1 MTDEFTLGVI
11 GLDTSHTIEF
21 ARLIQGEDD
30 PKQAIQGLR
39 IRRCMRFP
47 SAFQSEPDQDKR
59 QAQLEQWGVEVTT
72 RLDETVRDVDG
83 ILLELNDPAMH
94 LPYVRQIAD
103 LGKPVFLDKPL
114 AASLEQGRQIVALAA
129 ARELPLWSSSSLR
142 FLDTLTEARNVVGK
156 PELGSFFG
164 ALGKAAAGSDL
175 VWYGVHTV
183 EMLVAAMGTGA
194 ARVRA
199 CQDNRGIV
207 QTVQY
212 ADGRRAVTECNQNAY
227 FYGGRLQ
234 SKETVRCFDACGAT
248 SLYINLLNQIRAF
261 FLTGTVPVPLAE
273 TLEVQAIL
281 DAGERSLASGC
292 EEEVRHQEPVGL

>member
-11 GLDTSHTIEF
+11 GLDTSHTIAF
-21 ARLIQGEDD
+21 TRLIQGEDD
-30 PKQAIQGLR
+30 SEQAVRGLR

-47 SAFQSEPDQDKR
+47 SPFQSEPDQDKR
-59 QAQLEQWGVEVTT
+59 QAQLEQWGVEVSTS
-72 RLDETVRDVDG
+72 LDDTVRDVDG

-94 LPYVRQIAD
+94 LHYVRRIAD

-114 AASLEQGRQIVALAA
+114 AANLDEGRQIVALAA
-129 ARELPLWSSSSLR
+129 DRNLPLWSSSSLR
-142 FLDTLTEARNVVGK
+142 FLDTLDEARKAVGN
-156 PELGSFFG
+156 PEFGSFFG

-175 VWYGVHTV
+175 IWYGVHTV
-183 EMLVAAMGTGA
+183 EMQVAAMGTGA
-194 ARVRA
+194 ASVRA
-199 CQDNRGIV
+199 HQDSRGIV

-212 ADGRRAVTECNQNAY
+212 ADGRRAVTECNQGAY

-234 SKETVRCFDACGAT
+234 SKDTVRHFDSCSSE
-248 SLYINLLNQIRAF
+248 SLYVNLLTRIRAF

-292 EEEVRHQEPVGL
+292 EEEVQH